1 MHNVTMKVNIKIGN
15 PVKSSAGARWVSP
28 GLHPV
33 SPVSP
38 DGSALVHI
46 GLPRSASARIQW
58 PHPGIPC
65 LCLAC
70 PHPTVRCSTQY
81 DGMPGLPGILPTIAN
96 CLTFKMP
103 RRGGRGPPY
112 LQNMNK
118 YKVYFSDSLNCIS
131 LIFVLWLVV
140 DDQHRRLEE
149 SSSCWRTAFSRPK
162 ASNYAIGPLLLK
174 LFPLQRLYISCFRSF
189 SLYRCTWCCYYL
201 SLHQP
206 FLSGFG

>member
-1 MHNVTMKVNIKIGN
+1 MYWVHNVAMKVNKEIGN

-70 PHPTVRCSTQY
+70 PA
-81 DGMPGLPGILPTIAN
+81 AN
-96 CLTFKMP
+96 APVVL
-103 RRGGRGPPY
+103 Y
-112 LQNMNK
+112 
-118 YKVYFSDSLNCIS
+118 
-131 LIFVLWLVV
+131 FVLK
-140 DDQHRRLEE
+140 
-149 SSSCWRTAFSRPK
+149 C
-162 ASNYAIGPLLLK
+162 IGYTK
-174 LFPLQRLYISCFRSF
+174 I
-189 SLYRCTWCCYYL
+189 
-201 SLHQP
+201 
-206 FLSGFG
+206 